1 MYNYIY
7 DNYSNEQIMYF
18 TLFILF
24 IADLPI
30 IFFTF
35 LDIYKFNFLNKYRIN
50 YNCYRKYPNKLEII
64 DGAKHSLYNLF
75 AIIIPITTIGIFIAN
90 YINYFPYKMN
100 RELPHYTT
108 ILFHF
113 MFIFIVSDILF
124 YGLHRLMHTP
134 ILYKR
139 FHKIHHKYNEPFS
152 LTNHYIH
159 PVELLLFFIPPVL
172 PGIILNTHI
181 TIMWVSAILLNWN
194 GILIHSGYYFSK
206 NKYLDYIMPTT
217 KEHDLHHKLF
227 NFNFSSTFT
236 FMDKLFGTYKKLC
249 INDYEGLFHKNI

>member
-108 ILFHF
+108 VPYCVA
-113 MFIFIVSDILF
+113 IV
-124 YGLHRLMHTP
+124 
-134 ILYKR
+134 
-139 FHKIHHKYNEPFS
+139 N
-152 LTNHYIH
+152 
-159 PVELLLFFIPPVL
+159 
-172 PGIILNTHI
+172 
-181 TIMWVSAILLNWN
+181 
-194 GILIHSGYYFSK
+194 
-206 NKYLDYIMPTT
+206 
-217 KEHDLHHKLF
+217 
-227 NFNFSSTFT
+227 
-236 FMDKLFGTYKKLC
+236 LC
-249 INDYEGLFHKNI
+249 IIISMRIIVAIIMITNITTIVNIIISIID